1 MFLCMEFENYD
12 IIQLHHLLD
21 KYVYSQINYEN
32 ELNRKTIKTNISWKE
47 ILPFLHCPSLIEAKK
62 QMREAFYCYAQT
74 FVTIYT
80 ENDFFSSYPLVVDVD
95 ATDFGIMIEH
105 NTIALKHYLK
115 HFDKKVEIWNRFIEN
130 LLTLHLKSPGRV
142 IYSYLCRGY
151 ENTISM
157 EILKKDLGS
166 TLSNPQFLYRII
178 RPIEAEILSLYNKR
192 LIPFYVKVET
202 QKSASGSGGRL
213 LGVTFNFID
222 EVSLIRQTKLLPEYL
237 EYLEEQLLCIYPM
250 EYPFLMEQIKE
261 MPTAVIEKLHNTIK
275 YIGADP
281 VAYELPIA
289 RVVKT
294 KLEEDFN
301 IKFS

>member
-1 MFLCMEFENYD
+1 MKFENYD

-21 KYVYSQINYEN
+21 KYVYSQVNYEN

-47 ILPFLHCPSLIEAKK
+47 ILLFLHCTSLIEAKK
-62 QMREAFYCYAQT
+62 HMREAFYCYAQT

-95 ATDFGIMIEH
+95 ATDSGIMIEH

-115 HFDKKVEIWNRFIEN
+115 HFDNKVEIWNRFIEN
-130 LLTLHLKSPGRV
+130 LLAQHLKSSGKV

-178 RPIEAEILSLYNKR
+178 RPIETEILSLYNKR

-213 LGVTFNFID
+213 LGVTFKIID
-222 EVSLIRQTKLLPEYL
+222 EVSLIRQTKLRPEYL
-237 EYLEEQLLCIYPM
+237 DYLEEQLLCIYPM

-261 MPTAVIEKLHNTIK
+261 MPTAVIEKLHNAIK
-275 YIGADP
+275 YIGTDP

-294 KLEEDFN
+294 KLEEDFD
-301 IKFS
+301 IQFP

>member
-1 MFLCMEFENYD
+1 MEFENYD

-21 KYVYSQINYEN
+21 KYVYSQVNYEN

-62 QMREAFYCYAQT
+62 QMREVFYCYAQT

>member
-21 KYVYSQINYEN
+21 KYVYSQVNYEN

-222 EVSLIRQTKLLPEYL
+222 EVSIIRQTKLLPEYL

>member
-1 MFLCMEFENYD
+1 MEFENYD

-21 KYVYSQINYEN
+21 KYVYSQVNYEN

-281 VAYELPIA
+281 LAYELPIA

>member
-1 MFLCMEFENYD
+1 MKFENYD

-21 KYVYSQINYEN
+21 KYVYSQVNYEN

-47 ILPFLHCPSLIEAKK
+47 ILLFLHCTSLIEAKK
-62 QMREAFYCYAQT
+62 HMREAFYCYAQT

-95 ATDFGIMIEH
+95 ATDSGIMIEH

-115 HFDKKVEIWNRFIEN
+115 HFDNKVENWNRFIEN
-130 LLTLHLKSPGRV
+130 LLAQHLKSSGKV

-178 RPIEAEILSLYNKR
+178 RPIETEILSLYNKR

-213 LGVTFNFID
+213 LGVTFKIID

-237 EYLEEQLLCIYPM
+237 DYLEEQLLCIYPM

-261 MPTAVIEKLHNTIK
+261 MPTAVIEKLHNAIK
-275 YIGADP
+275 YIGTDP

-294 KLEEDFN
+294 KLEEDFD
-301 IKFS
+301 IQFP

>member
-21 KYVYSQINYEN
+21 KYVYSQVNYEN

-261 MPTAVIEKLHNTIK
+261 MPTSVIEKLHNTIK

>member
-21 KYVYSQINYEN
+21 KYVYSQVNYEN

-261 MPTAVIEKLHNTIK
+261 MPTAIIEKLHNTIK

-289 RVVKT
+289 KVVKT

>member
-1 MFLCMEFENYD
+1 MEFENYD

>member
-1 MFLCMEFENYD
+1 MKFENYD

-21 KYVYSQINYEN
+21 KYVYSQVNYEN

-47 ILPFLHCPSLIEAKK
+47 ILLFLHCTSLIEAKK
-62 QMREAFYCYAQT
+62 HMREAFYCYAQT

-95 ATDFGIMIEH
+95 ATDSGIMIEH

-115 HFDKKVEIWNRFIEN
+115 HFDNKVEIWNRFIEN
-130 LLTLHLKSPGRV
+130 LLAQHLKSSGKV

-178 RPIEAEILSLYNKR
+178 RPIETEILSLYNKR

-213 LGVTFNFID
+213 LGVTFKIID

-237 EYLEEQLLCIYPM
+237 DYLEEQLLCIYPM

-261 MPTAVIEKLHNTIK
+261 MPTAVIEKLHNAIK
-275 YIGADP
+275 YIGTDP

-294 KLEEDFN
+294 KLEEDFD
-301 IKFS
+301 IQFP

>member
-21 KYVYSQINYEN
+21 KYVYSQVNYEN

-261 MPTAVIEKLHNTIK
+261 MPTAVIEKLHNAIK
-275 YIGADP
+275 YIGTDP

-294 KLEEDFN
+294 KLEEDFD
-301 IKFS
+301 IQFP

>member
-1 MFLCMEFENYD
+1 MKFENYD

-21 KYVYSQINYEN
+21 KYVYSQVNYEN

-47 ILPFLHCPSLIEAKK
+47 ILLFLHCTSLIEAKK
-62 QMREAFYCYAQT
+62 HMREAFYYYAQT

-95 ATDFGIMIEH
+95 ATDSGIMIEH

-115 HFDKKVEIWNRFIEN
+115 HFDNKVEIWNRFIEN
-130 LLTLHLKSPGRV
+130 LLAQHLKSSGKV

-178 RPIEAEILSLYNKR
+178 RPIETEILSLYNKR

-213 LGVTFNFID
+213 LGVTFKIID

-237 EYLEEQLLCIYPM
+237 DYLEEQLLCIYPM

-261 MPTAVIEKLHNTIK
+261 MPTAVIEKLHNAIK
-275 YIGADP
+275 YIGTDP

-294 KLEEDFN
+294 KLEEDFD
-301 IKFS
+301 IQFP

>member
-21 KYVYSQINYEN
+21 KYVYSQVNYEN

-166 TLSNPQFLYRII
+166 ALSNPQFLYRII

>member
-1 MFLCMEFENYD
+1 MKFENYD

-21 KYVYSQINYEN
+21 KYVYSQVNDEN

-47 ILPFLHCPSLIEAKK
+47 ILLFLHCTSLIEAKK
-62 QMREAFYCYAQT
+62 HMREAFYCYAQT

-95 ATDFGIMIEH
+95 ATDSGIMIEH

-115 HFDKKVEIWNRFIEN
+115 HFDNKVEIWNRFIEN
-130 LLTLHLKSPGRV
+130 LLAQHLKSSGKV

-178 RPIEAEILSLYNKR
+178 RPIETEILSLYNKR

-213 LGVTFNFID
+213 LGVTFKIID

-237 EYLEEQLLCIYPM
+237 DYLEEQLLCIYPM

-261 MPTAVIEKLHNTIK
+261 MPTAVIEKLHNAIK
-275 YIGADP
+275 YIGTDP

-294 KLEEDFN
+294 KLEEDFD
-301 IKFS
+301 IQFP

>member
-1 MFLCMEFENYD
+1 MKFENYD

-21 KYVYSQINYEN
+21 KYVYSQVNYEN

-47 ILPFLHCPSLIEAKK
+47 ILLFLHCTSLIEAKK

-74 FVTIYT
+74 FVTLYT

-95 ATDFGIMIEH
+95 ATDSGIMIEH

-115 HFDKKVEIWNRFIEN
+115 HFDNKVEIWNRFIEN
-130 LLTLHLKSPGRV
+130 LLAQHLKSSGKV

-178 RPIEAEILSLYNKR
+178 RPIETEILSLYNKR

-213 LGVTFNFID
+213 LGVTFKIID

-237 EYLEEQLLCIYPM
+237 DYLEEQLLCIYPM

-261 MPTAVIEKLHNTIK
+261 MPTAVIEKLHNAIK
-275 YIGADP
+275 YIGTDP

-294 KLEEDFN
+294 KLEEDFD
-301 IKFS
+301 IQFP

>member
-1 MFLCMEFENYD
+1 MKFENYD

-21 KYVYSQINYEN
+21 KYVYSQVNYEN

-47 ILPFLHCPSLIEAKK
+47 ILLFLHCTSLIEAKK
-62 QMREAFYCYAQT
+62 QMRAAFYCYAQT

-95 ATDFGIMIEH
+95 ATDSGIMIEH

-115 HFDKKVEIWNRFIEN
+115 HFDNKVEIWNRFIEN
-130 LLTLHLKSPGRV
+130 LLAQHLKSSGKV

-178 RPIEAEILSLYNKR
+178 RPIETEILSLYNKR

-213 LGVTFNFID
+213 LGVTFKIID
-222 EVSLIRQTKLLPEYL
+222 EVSLIRQTKLLPKYL
-237 EYLEEQLLCIYPM
+237 DYLEEQLLCIYPM

-261 MPTAVIEKLHNTIK
+261 MPTAVIEKLHNAIK
-275 YIGADP
+275 YIGTDP

-294 KLEEDFN
+294 KLEEDFD
-301 IKFS
+301 IQFP

>member
-1 MFLCMEFENYD
+1 MEFENYD

-21 KYVYSQINYEN
+21 KYVYSQVNYEN

-261 MPTAVIEKLHNTIK
+261 MPTAIIEKLHNTIK

>member
-1 MFLCMEFENYD
+1 MKFENYD

-21 KYVYSQINYEN
+21 KYVYSQVNYEN

-47 ILPFLHCPSLIEAKK
+47 ILLFLHCTSLIEAKK
-62 QMREAFYCYAQT
+62 HMREAFYCYAQT

-95 ATDFGIMIEH
+95 ATDSGIMIEH

-115 HFDKKVEIWNRFIEN
+115 HFDNKVEIWNRFIEN
-130 LLTLHLKSPGRV
+130 LLAQHLKSSGKV

-178 RPIEAEILSLYNKR
+178 RPIETEILSLYNKR

-213 LGVTFNFID
+213 LGVTFKIID

-237 EYLEEQLLCIYPM
+237 DYIEEQLLCIYPM

-261 MPTAVIEKLHNTIK
+261 MPTAVIEKLHNAIK
-275 YIGADP
+275 YIGTDP

-294 KLEEDFN
+294 KLEEDFD
-301 IKFS
+301 IQFP

>member
-1 MFLCMEFENYD
+1 MKLENYD

-47 ILPFLHCPSLIEAKK
+47 ILLYLHSTSLIEAKK
-62 QMREAFYCYAQT
+62 QMKEALCCYAQT

-95 ATDFGIMIEH
+95 ANDFGIVIEH

-115 HFDKKVEIWNRFIEN
+115 HFDNKVEVWNRFIEN
-130 LLTLHLKSPGRV
+130 LLTQHLKSSGRV

-192 LIPFYVKVET
+192 LIPFYVKVEA
-202 QKSASGSGGRL
+202 QKAASGSGGRL
-213 LGVTFNFID
+213 LGVTFKVID
-222 EVSLIRQTKLLPEYL
+222 EISLIRQTKLLPEYL
-237 EYLEEQLLCIYPM
+237 DYLEEQLLCIYPM
-250 EYPFLMEQIKE
+250 EYPFLLEQIKE

-281 VAYELPIA
+281 IAYELPIA

>member
-21 KYVYSQINYEN
+21 KYVYSLVNYEN

-281 VAYELPIA
+281 LAYELPIA

>member
-12 IIQLHHLLD
+12 IIQLHHLLN
-21 KYVYSQINYEN
+21 KYVYSQVNYEN

-261 MPTAVIEKLHNTIK
+261 MPTAIIEKLHNTIK

>member
-1 MFLCMEFENYD
+1 MFLYMEFENYD

-21 KYVYSQINYEN
+21 KYVYSQVNYEN

>member
-21 KYVYSQINYEN
+21 KYVYSQVNYEN

-261 MPTAVIEKLHNTIK
+261 MPTAIIEKLHNTIK

-281 VAYELPIA
+281 VAYELPVA

>member
-1 MFLCMEFENYD
+1 MKFENYD

-21 KYVYSQINYEN
+21 KYVYSQVNYEN

-47 ILPFLHCPSLIEAKK
+47 ILLFLHCTSLIETKK

-95 ATDFGIMIEH
+95 ATDSGIMIEH

-115 HFDKKVEIWNRFIEN
+115 HFDNKVEIWNRFIEN
-130 LLTLHLKSPGRV
+130 LLAQHLKSSGKV

-178 RPIEAEILSLYNKR
+178 RPIETEILSLYNKR

-213 LGVTFNFID
+213 LGVTFKIID

-237 EYLEEQLLCIYPM
+237 DYLEEQLLCIYPM

-261 MPTAVIEKLHNTIK
+261 MPTAVIEKLHNAIK
-275 YIGADP
+275 YIGTDP

-294 KLEEDFN
+294 KLEEDFD
-301 IKFS
+301 IQFP

>member
-21 KYVYSQINYEN
+21 KYVYSQVNYEN

-281 VAYELPIA
+281 LAYELPIA